1 MLTHGPP
8 HGILDLTSRGDLAGC
23 ENLTAAVKRVR
34 PRMHVF
40 GHIHEGRA
48 LKKCA
53 WSSDGSHPVVLS
65 EAEHVWDK
73 AAFVDQSADGEG
85 PLKFGEETV
94 FVNAAIMTM
103 QYKPWYV
110 PWVVDLDLPSTA
122 DKQALD

>member
-1 MLTHGPP
+1 
-8 HGILDLTSRGDLAGC
+8 
-23 ENLTAAVKRVR
+23 
-34 PRMHVF
+34 MHVF

-53 WSSDGSHPVVLS
+53 WSSDGLDLVVVS

-73 AAFVDQSADGEG
+73 AAFVDHSADGEG

-94 FVNAAIMTM
+94 FVNAAIMTV

-110 PWVVDLDLPSTA
+110 PWVVDLDLASTT
-122 DKQALD
+122 DKQALDSRQSSCRNFDCTPGHGTASSHGSDENWMA